1 MAESTDFRTKQYEF
15 AAYLRD
21 PDNQPAPTDIEARR
35 MAIYADLFFNNVRNF
50 LGGHF
55 PVLREILGEERWA
68 MLVRDYYRDHQSH
81 APLFP
86 DMPREFLDYLAEER
100 PSGKRTDEQADPP
113 FMHELAHYEWVE
125 AGLLMAE
132 DEPPAG
138 DIDPEGDLLANPPAL
153 SSVAWLLSYS
163 WPVNEIGKEP
173 QPLVP
178 AEAPLHYLVHRDAD
192 DKVQF
197 LRLNVVSA
205 RLFELLS
212 ANNSL
217 SGRAALEQIADELQH
232 AEPEKVI
239 ESGASLLKQWRE
251 KNIALGTFD

>member
-86 DMPREFLDYLAEER
+86 DMPREFLDYLQRNGRRANEQTSR
-100 PSGKRTDEQADPP
+100 PTHPSC
-113 FMHELAHYEWVE
+113 M
-125 AGLLMAE
+125 
-132 DEPPAG
+132 
-138 DIDPEGDLLANPPAL
+138 
-153 SSVAWLLSYS
+153 S
-163 WPVNEIGKEP
+163 WPTTNG
-173 QPLVP
+173 
-178 AEAPLHYLVHRDAD
+178 
-192 DKVQF
+192 
-197 LRLNVVSA
+197 
-205 RLFELLS
+205 
-212 ANNSL
+212 
-217 SGRAALEQIADELQH
+217 
-232 AEPEKVI
+232 
-239 ESGASLLKQWRE
+239 
-251 KNIALGTFD
+251 